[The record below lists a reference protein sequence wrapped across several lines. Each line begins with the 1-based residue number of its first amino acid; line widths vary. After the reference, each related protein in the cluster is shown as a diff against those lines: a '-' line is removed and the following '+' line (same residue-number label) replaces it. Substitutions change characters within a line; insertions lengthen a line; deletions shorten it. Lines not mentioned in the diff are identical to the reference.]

1 MKNIFI
7 SILTLLSFN
16 MLVAQTGLMGYG
28 SKAVVPSMSANPAM
42 TTDARFVF
50 ALPFVSSFQ
59 MEATTSF
66 KLAESMVKNSAG
78 KTVFDVSKFAAAA
91 KDQNTATMNLGLD
104 IFSVGFRTKSNYFIS
119 AGMQHFSTFK
129 GTCSDDLL
137 KLIADGNA
145 GKPLVS
151 LDKESIYINQFNAI
165 YGGVSR
171 SFLAERLTI
180 GARLKMYQGIGNL
193 QSDNTSLTIKTDAN
207 SNPAYAL
214 SVKGGLQAEG
224 AGIYGMLLDS
234 NLRKDFATNA
244 RSNLSGMGRGFGLDF
259 GANFKINDK
268 ISISASAVN
277 LGSITWKQDF
287 ARFVKVS
294 GTGSFGFGGIKR
306 QLGVEGQPTVGHDI
320 DSVQA
325 NFEKAFS
332 LNTSKV
338 EYSRALPS
346 IIAAAVSY
354 SISEKHQVIAMLRS
368 QSLNGTRVNLMGL
381 KYQFTPMRS
390 LQLMGGLSLVTDAP
404 VSFGAGMVWSPGPF
418 QLHLLADNIAGL
430 SALDNNNYMQ
440 IQAGLN
446 IVLKKR
452 KIVVVETATAK

>member
-1 MKNIFI
+1 MKNIFF
-7 SILTLLSFN
+7 SIITLLSLN
-16 MLVAQTGLMGYG
+16 TLVAQTGLMGYG

-59 MEATTSF
+59 MESTTSF
-66 KLAESMVKNSAG
+66 RLAEAMVQNTAG

-91 KDQNTATMNLGLD
+91 KEQNTAIMNVGLD
-104 IFSVGFRTKSNYFIS
+104 IFSVGFRMKSKFFVS
-119 AGMQHFSTFK
+119 LGMQHFSTFK
-129 GTCSDDLL
+129 GTVSDDLL

-151 LDKESIYINQFNAI
+151 LDKESIYINQFNAF
-165 YGGVSR
+165 YTGLSS
-171 SFLAERLTI
+171 SFLEDRLTV
-180 GARLKMYQGIGNL
+180 GVRMKVYQGIGNL
-193 QSDNTSLTIKTDAN
+193 QSDRASLNIKTDAN
-207 SNPAYAL
+207 SNPAYAI
-214 SVKGGLQAEG
+214 SMTGGLQAEG
-224 AGIYGMLLDS
+224 AGIYGIALDS
-234 NLRKDFATNA
+234 NLRKDFASNA
-244 RSNLSGMGRGFGLDF
+244 QSNLFGMGRGFGLDL

-268 ISISASAVN
+268 INISASAVN

-294 GTGSFGFGGIKR
+294 GTGNFAFGGLKR
-306 QLGVEGQPTVGHDI
+306 QLGVESKKTVGDDI
-320 DSVQA
+320 DSIQT

-338 EYSRALPS
+338 EYSRGLPS

-354 SISEKHQVIAMLRS
+354 SFSDKHQVVALLRS
-368 QSLNGTRVNLMGL
+368 QSINGGRVNLVGL
-381 KYQFTPMRS
+381 KYHFTPMRS
-390 LQLMGGLSLVTDAP
+390 LQLMGGVSLVTDAP

-418 QLHLLADNIAGL
+418 QLHVLADNIAAL

-440 IQAGLN
+440 LQMGLN

-452 KIVVVETATAK
+452 KIVIVETTTQ